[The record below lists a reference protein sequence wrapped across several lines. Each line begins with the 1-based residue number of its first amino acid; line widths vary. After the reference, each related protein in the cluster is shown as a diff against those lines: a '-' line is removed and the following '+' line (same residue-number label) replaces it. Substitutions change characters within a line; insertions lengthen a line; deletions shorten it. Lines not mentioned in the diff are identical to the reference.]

1 MAITSPNLLV
11 GLRLRRAL
19 RGLRERAYDAA
30 PRELD
35 LEGIVRVA
43 ASFPQQHI
51 GGAGKRG
58 AIGRLTA
65 QRRLRRL
72 IAPGLMRNAT
82 QRQARFFDGPAL
94 ELERGGDRHERK
106 RIGEPVADFEIR
118 VIGGKALRRKLDR
131 GDDLVVRGA
140 GGGGGAP
147 AGRRGAD
154 GNRQTRSRA
163 RPKARPRAPW
173 PRVRR
178 APRPCR
184 RDAWRC
190 TPRSRRGLR
199 ACG

>member
-131 GDDLVVRGA
+131 GDDLVVREVGVALRHVA
-140 GGGGGAP
+140 GEPMEIGKRDRAL
-147 AGRRGAD
+147 ARRPGHV
-154 GNRQTRSRA
+154 RSEEHTSELQS
-163 RPKARPRAPW
+163 PMYL
-173 PRVRR
+173 V
-178 APRPCR
+178 CR
-184 RDAWRC
+184 
-190 TPRSRRGLR
+190 LLLEK
-199 ACG
+199 